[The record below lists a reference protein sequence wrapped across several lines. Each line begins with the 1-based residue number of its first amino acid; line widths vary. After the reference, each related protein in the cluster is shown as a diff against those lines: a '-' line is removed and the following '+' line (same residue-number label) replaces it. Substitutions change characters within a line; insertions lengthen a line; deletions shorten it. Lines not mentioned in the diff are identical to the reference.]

1 VPKTLLFRPQAW
13 VRHRPAQ
20 IRISHLTSTAA
31 GSSRTHPGDIGYTIL
46 TAIIMFLLAQRHIA
60 AGLAAG
66 AVEG

>member
-1 VPKTLLFRPQAW
+1 
-13 VRHRPAQ
+13 
-20 IRISHLTSTAA
+20 LTSTAA